1 MPIDGV
7 SKLFSLKMKPGDE
20 GKPWKTSIVV
30 SNAPGEQL
38 PTNLEQ
44 DGAQI
49 LCNVESVLKDKG
61 IDMKVKNRH
70 WYNLGEKYVRAIFHV
85 KVSHHSAVFPF

>member
-1 MPIDGV
+1 
-7 SKLFSLKMKPGDE
+7 MKPGDE

-30 SNAPGEQL
+30 SNAPTEQL

-49 LCNVESVLKDKG
+49 LCSVESVLKDRG
-61 IDMKVKNRH
+61 IDMKLKNRH
-70 WYNLGEKYVRAIFHV
+70 WYNFGEKYVRARFHV
-85 KVSHHSAVFPF
+85 KVCHHSAIFLF

>member
-1 MPIDGV
+1 MPTDGV

-49 LCNVESVLKDKG
+49 LCNVESVLKDQG
-61 IDMKVKNRH
+61 VDMKVKNRH
-70 WYNLGEKYVRAIFHV
+70 WYNFGEKYVRASFHV
-85 KVSHHSAVFPF
+85 KVSHHSVVCPF

>member
-1 MPIDGV
+1 M
-7 SKLFSLKMKPGDE
+7 
-20 GKPWKTSIVV
+20 
-30 SNAPGEQL
+30 EQL

-49 LCNVESVLKDKG
+49 ICSVESVLKDKG

-70 WYNLGEKYVRAIFHV
+70 WYNLGEKYVRASFHV
-85 KVSHHSAVFPF
+85 KVSHHSAILPFGVHTQVFSAHTTFD